1 MHENTAKLMP
11 RSKAAGEPTA
21 PRRKA
26 FCFQAYGAPVGLFP
40 GLSVSLLSSPSNSAP
55 KATRRERE
63 WRAVNLR

>member
-11 RSKAAGEPTA
+11 RSKAVGEPTA

-40 GLSVSLLSSPSNSAP
+40 GCLSLLSSPSNSAP
-55 KATRRERE
+55 KATKRERE